1 MIGDDPRTLV
11 VGATGLVWAR
21 ITEKTGADL
30 SAATVQLRTVS
41 PSGTL
46 SAWAAPAATDV
57 TQAATGLYRAAAEH
71 IASVVGLWELQAKV
85 GTEILKV
92 GPFQVVAA

>member
-21 ITEKTGADL
+21 ITERDSADL
-30 SAATVQLRTVS
+30 SGETVQLRTVA
-41 PSGTL
+41 PDGTVSGW
-46 SAWAAPAATDV
+46 SAPAATDV
-57 TQAATGLYRAAAEH
+57 SKAGSGLYRAAVEH
-71 IASVVGLWELQAKV
+71 VASVVGLWELQAMV